1 MVVLIHFPGEKV
13 CSQTVTV
20 AEISVFLSIQNFS
33 ECLAM
38 LYHSL
43 KFKQGKRNNCIEKK
57 NQTYVLKYISQL
69 K

>member
-43 KFKQGKRNNCIEKK
+43 SLSKAKEITALKK
-57 NQTYVLKYISQL
+57 KIRPMYLSIFHS
-69 K
+69 